1 MYAIVENGGK
11 QYKVEKDQILAL
23 EYNKAAEVGTEIALD
38 CIMVADGD
46 KVIAG
51 EKAAKATVKAQVV
64 SHGKGDKIIV
74 FKYKA
79 KKNIRKKQG
88 HRQPFTTVKITDISV
103 K

>member
-11 QYKVEKDQILAL
+11 QYKVEKDQVLSI
-23 EYNKAAEVGTEIALD
+23 EYDKSAEVGSEIALD
-38 CIMVADGD
+38 CIMVADGE
-46 KVIAG
+46 KIKAG
-51 EKAAKATVKAQVV
+51 KATVKAQVV

-88 HRQPFTTVKITDISV
+88 HRQPFTKIKVTEISV

>member
-11 QYKVEKDQILAL
+11 QYKVEKDQVLSI
-23 EYNKAAEVGTEIALD
+23 EYDKSAEVGSEIALD
-38 CIMVADGD
+38 CIMVPDGEKIVAGD
-46 KVIAG
+46 KAG
-51 EKAAKATVKAQVV
+51 KATVKAQVV

-88 HRQPFTTVKITDISV
+88 HRQPFTKIKVTEISV